1 MHELIAPGLNF
12 TLLVI
17 LLVYFT
23 RKPVKEMVRNRR
35 DAIKTMVDE
44 AAAQKSEAEKK
55 FREFSDRL
63 NAFESEAKAALD
75 RAREEGETLKARI
88 IKDAQASAERI
99 IRDAEASSAAN
110 LNETKDQIRRE
121 TIAKAVDLAEKM
133 IRDRLSSDD
142 QRRIVDEYVGKVAH
156 S

>member
-23 RKPVKEMVRNRR
+23 RKPVKEMVKSRR
-35 DAIKTMVDE
+35 ETIKTMVDE
-44 AAAQKSEAEKK
+44 AAAQKAEAEKR

-63 NAFESEAKAALD
+63 NTFESEAKAALD
-75 RAREEGETLKARI
+75 RAREEGEALKARI
-88 IKDAQASAERI
+88 IKEAQASAERI
-99 IRDAEASSAAN
+99 IRDAESSASAN

-121 TIAKAVDLAEKM
+121 TIAKAVELAEKM